1 MCELTNGKRYT
12 ADRDITCYKL
22 VMDDFWTCR
31 GKQISYLPAVQ
42 CTSNRGSLIRYK
54 EGEEYFEK
62 RFCLSWDRVLE
73 GWSFDL
79 KAYSWKCGIYAEQ
92 SVLLLKNR
100 SEPYRNKLW
109 FIKDEP
115 LENLYTTHYGFYSYT
130 YYMNG
135 KMEHNA
141 NWLTRFPGTYRVAR
155 CKIPAGAEYYV
166 SDNGET
172 FISNKIVF
180 EKALPII
187 FEKEKENK
195 LCA

>member
-1 MCELTNGKRYT
+1 MCELTNGKRYV

-22 VMDDFWTCR
+22 VMDDFWNRC

-42 CTSNRGSLIRYK
+42 GNKAGGNKIRYY
-54 EGEEYFEK
+54 EGEEYTEK

-73 GWSFDL
+73 GWTFDL
-79 KAYSWKCGIYAEQ
+79 KTYSWKCGIYAEQ
-92 SVLLLKNR
+92 SVFLVKDR
-100 SEPYRNKLW
+100 VEPCRNKLW
-109 FIKDEP
+109 FIKNEP
-115 LENLYTTHYGFYSYT
+115 LEDLHITHYGFYSYT

-135 KMEHNA
+135 KMEDNA
-141 NWLTRFPGTYRVAR
+141 KWLTKFAGTYRVAR

-172 FISNKIVF
+172 FISNRLIF
-180 EKALPII
+180 EKALPIV